1 MEWIGM
7 YIPDNHFGSNMKV
20 QKLISLDVETAEIA
34 QRMGNFSAFV
44 RQSIRAYAVDSDV
57 ASEYAR
63 RARWARTAKV
73 LAELV
78 VGYAKQ
84 LDENYDEIPEN
95 LAARVY
101 NQTTLEDF

>member
-1 MEWIGM
+1 M
-7 YIPDNHFGSNMKV
+7 YIPEDHLGITMKV

-84 LDENYDEIPEN
+84 IDEDYKEDADT